1 MRLPLNTM
9 TIAAS
14 PWSCGQAFPQELWES
29 CGFHQAISGLRAQ
42 TVSGFRARQYRDFG
56 RTDHRQVSAQTA
68 NRRRLRTLKQSL
80 NLLLLRA
87 SVVGRDAMKR
97 PPIEEASHD
106 RLAPQS
112 RVRRRPDDSRIAFC
126 RCAGMPKSA
135 PHCDRRR
142 RHGPARV
149 RSGQRANA
157 RLPSRFA
164 APDIWTSYARNNG
177 VNEQHGDP
185 LIRRGSHDWH
195 IAGTARL
202 ASGAPCSAWDRYR

>member
-1 MRLPLNTM
+1 V
-9 TIAAS
+9 
-14 PWSCGQAFPQELWES
+14 
-29 CGFHQAISGLRAQ
+29 GFTKR
-42 TVSGFRARQYRDFG
+42 YRDFG

-68 NRRRLRTLKQSL
+68 NRRRIRTLRQSL

-87 SVVGRDAMKR
+87 SVVGRDTMKR
-97 PPIEEASHD
+97 PPIEETSHD

-149 RSGQRANA
+149 RSGRRANA

-177 VNEQHGDP
+177 VNEQLGDP
-185 LIRRGSHDWH
+185 LISRGSHDC
-195 IAGTARL
+195 ISPARRDRIRSALLGMVSLPL
-202 ASGAPCSAWDRYR
+202 ARRTTLHKRTHHCDVGGEHE